1 MISEQKE
8 KEKNDEDLKFV
19 FAVVPDTVVL
29 QPKMGIYIQFRA
41 NSFQV
46 G

>member
-8 KEKNDEDLKFV
+8 KDKKDDEDLKFV

-29 QPKMGIYIQFRA
+29 
-41 NSFQV
+41 
-46 G
+46 